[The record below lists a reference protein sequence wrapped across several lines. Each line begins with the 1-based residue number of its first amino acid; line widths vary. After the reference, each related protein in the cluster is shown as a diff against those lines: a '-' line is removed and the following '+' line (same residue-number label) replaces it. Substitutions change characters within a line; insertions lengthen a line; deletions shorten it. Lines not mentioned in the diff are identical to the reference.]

1 MQIKLITLYINR
13 HPQRKLVR
21 EDGAHNMYVHGVVEV
36 EVKSS
41 KEAREMFYKGMHRK
55 RTAFTFLNSD
65 SSRSHSV
72 FTIRVVQV
80 SVKLWHKHSFFRI
93 ISYNLMVCVDIIIC
107 RWNMHETKKLIV
119 NPRNINTYFM
129 LWNIDCYC
137 KVFSTFASEFFT
149 WYACDFIL
157 VYEV

>member
-1 MQIKLITLYINR
+1 MQFKLITLYINR

-41 KEAREMFYKGMHRK
+41 KEAREIFYKGMHRK
-55 RTAFTFLNSD
+55 HTAFTFLNAD

-80 SVKLWHKHSFFRI
+80 SVKLWDKHSFFRI
-93 ISYNLMVCVDIIIC
+93 ISYNLMVCVDVIIC
-107 RWNMHETKKLIV
+107 FSNMHETKKLIV
-119 NPRNINTYFM
+119 SCRNINTYFM

-137 KVFSTFASEFFT
+137 KILQTFASEFFT
-149 WYACDFIL
+149 WCACDFFL
-157 VYEV
+157 AYEV